1 MKRKTLHTAFA
12 SALFLCTP
20 VSHASEPAISPTP
33 AEDAAPDFGDSSSAT
48 LTTMAWNALN
58 EKTPAKAQVFAR
70 KCIDSFGTQALAMQ
84 KTLTE
89 PTSVKEETEK
99 LWALNDVGTCYFI
112 LGQSLEADGKKKEA
126 LVAYKTLVDT
136 LPYAQCWD
144 TKGWYWK
151 PADAARDKV
160 KALEFDALE

>member
-1 MKRKTLHTAFA
+1 
-12 SALFLCTP
+12 
-20 VSHASEPAISPTP
+20 
-33 AEDAAPDFGDSSSAT
+33 
-48 LTTMAWNALN
+48 MAWNALN

-160 KALEFDALE
+160 TALEFDALE